1 MNIKRLITF
10 PLSVLLFY
18 TNASSVMANDNS
30 DTDFSLVPTTSTY
43 YDHCLSEF
51 FELPLSELDS
61 VKYEDTDG
69 LFRNRIKITLTD
81 TNMQS
86 LINELE
92 PDKKELGNDYIS
104 RRNFLELFLEKV
116 HLKSVFDIFDP
127 EYNSIRISWSES
139 ISVSDLNTNDLL
151 IDGSLIRFYIIISL
165 PDSDYY
171 DYIFPAENS
180 TVSLTTLEVLL
191 RSLYVINTYGNK
203 NYYKVA
209 KESFPALANPHG
221 KYIVKGDLDENET
234 IDITD
239 LSLLS
244 LALIGD
250 KTLSDAQALT
260 ADIDGDGNVTLADLA
275 RLQQYLSKKI
285 ESL

>member
-1 MNIKRLITF
+1 
-10 PLSVLLFY
+10 
-18 TNASSVMANDNS
+18 MANDNS
-30 DTDFSLVPTTSTY
+30 DTDSSLDPTTSTY
-43 YDHCLSEF
+43 YDLCLSEF

-139 ISVSDLNTNDLL
+139 ISISDLNTNDLL

-171 DYIFPAENS
+171 DYIFPAENG